1 MESQNT
7 FQSIPPLSTLKRS
20 FKKIVAIN
28 SLASKDN
35 PIRKAQRSKNEVIKT
50 GSYDN
55 SHSPSCCQIMSG
67 MKTIEPL

>member
-55 SHSPSCCQIMSG
+55 SHSL
-67 MKTIEPL
+67 PLLPNNVWNDDH

>member
-7 FQSIPPLSTLKRS
+7 FQSIPPLSTIKRS

-55 SHSPSCCQIMSG
+55 SHRV
-67 MKTIEPL
+67 L